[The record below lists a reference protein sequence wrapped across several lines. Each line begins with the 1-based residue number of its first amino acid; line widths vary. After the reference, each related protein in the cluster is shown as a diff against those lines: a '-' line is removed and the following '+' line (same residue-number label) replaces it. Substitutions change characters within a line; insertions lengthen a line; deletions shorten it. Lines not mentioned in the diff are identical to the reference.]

1 MSEVAQAFK
10 YRRRPLWVTFPN
22 VRICIGEKNDC
33 FNLWLR
39 MRRDLIEIVHAN
51 PNIIE
56 DE

>member
-10 YRRRPLWVTFPN
+10 YRHRPLWVTFPN